1 MAWTD
6 LSAVASGTPPSARN
20 GHGITSAGGK
30 LYVHGGRG
38 GSSSGGGACLGG
50 GALPG
55 GTVAC
60 RPVSRQGRVGI
71 LHLGQVCIGSAQNDR
86 RFPNSLDACCW
97 FVWVLNDLRLIG
109 LSCYLGSR
117 SCIHHRIMLY
127 YIYITSGYFILIT
140 MIVRVTKERFLCI
153 VLEEA
158 LDS

>member
-97 FVWVLNDLRLIG
+97 FVWGPNVLRLGGPLDHPATQGVNHAYATESASKCRTSFKSKRAVNGSG
-109 LSCYLGSR
+109 L
-117 SCIHHRIMLY
+117 
-127 YIYITSGYFILIT
+127 
-140 MIVRVTKERFLCI
+140 
-153 VLEEA
+153 
-158 LDS
+158 LDAVDVVS